1 MSEDYDK
8 ISEEFKSL
16 FEKKKIS
23 SHMWCISKLFYE
35 FESKNYTFSSLN
47 NELKI
52 NKKNVKTDSVISI
65 HKFKYEI
72 MEKYDKWLSH
82 YEENKVSKK
91 INYYLSCIMFHTIVG
106 EKRTNRD
113 FWGELINNILCI
125 VIGKTN

>member
-52 NKKNVKTDSVISI
+52 NKKNVKTDSVISA

-72 MEKYDKWLSH
+72 TWLVPS
-82 YEENKVSKK
+82 
-91 INYYLSCIMFHTIVG
+91 TPG
-106 EKRTNRD
+106 R
-113 FWGELINNILCI
+113 
-125 VIGKTN
+125 